1 MPYCPK
7 CDMEFIEGITVC
19 SDCGSALMESKEVA
33 DALKRQEQEET
44 LARAHAEYQAQLS
57 MGEDITDEIDDQTKE
72 ENATPSPAFNR
83 RHGLPP
89 TRVYVKKS
97 EQYDDLKS
105 SASAFFLVG
114 GVLIVFSVLF
124 WLDIIS
130 LPLGIIGKAV
140 LSILGVVSLLVAVK
154 TIRDAKNIKE
164 QIGQEELQTQKLIQW
179 FVDSYTG
186 QTLDEQI
193 SREYGELIFEE
204 LSLKRFELIQDIL
217 VTNHDLSNP
226 SYVDLLTEEIYSR
239 LYPDS

>member
-19 SDCGSALMESKEVA
+19 SDCGSALMESKEVS

-105 SASAFFLVG
+105 SASALDRK
-114 GVLIVFSVLF
+114 SV
-124 WLDIIS
+124 
-130 LPLGIIGKAV
+130 V
-140 LSILGVVSLLVAVK
+140 
-154 TIRDAKNIKE
+154 
-164 QIGQEELQTQKLIQW
+164 
-179 FVDSYTG
+179 
-186 QTLDEQI
+186 
-193 SREYGELIFEE
+193 
-204 LSLKRFELIQDIL
+204 
-217 VTNHDLSNP
+217 
-226 SYVDLLTEEIYSR
+226 
-239 LYPDS
+239 

>member
-1 MPYCPK
+1 M
-7 CDMEFIEGITVC
+7 
-19 SDCGSALMESKEVA
+19 
-33 DALKRQEQEET
+33 
-44 LARAHAEYQAQLS
+44 
-57 MGEDITDEIDDQTKE
+57 
-72 ENATPSPAFNR
+72 
-83 RHGLPP
+83 
-89 TRVYVKKS
+89 
-97 EQYDDLKS
+97 
-105 SASAFFLVG
+105 
-114 GVLIVFSVLF
+114 
-124 WLDIIS
+124 
-130 LPLGIIGKAV
+130 
-140 LSILGVVSLLVAVK
+140 LVAVK